1 MEVMVG
7 KRGREER
14 EWVRE
19 EVIDCLSSLFLQN
32 SSIIRERMEDITAT
46 PCYTQ
51 E

>member
-7 KRGREER
+7 KRGREGGR
-14 EWVRE
+14 KGE

-46 PCYTQ
+46 PCYT
-51 E
+51 